1 MPIEFNRPDHWDEDD
16 TCIEGYQEE
25 EDFSDID
32 SDSSDV
38 TTRSMSTLNSVE
50 VNNYFR
56 EVYGRAYPADANIP
70 AFVPLD
76 NGEAARLEIQHHYTK
91 LLIGSNYF
99 GPVRERLQPHPT
111 RRKRVL
117 DIFTADGTWA
127 QEMATEFPH
136 VDFVSLDMIPLV
148 PHTPRPNVNF
158 EVYDVYNG
166 FAEPDASFDIVHTR
180 RTVTQF
186 RDYYSFLREVH
197 RVLRPGGLMLFGQ
210 IEIEVYQYTAPDPSS
225 PKDPGEDLFPGPHV
239 IPAKQSLPAM
249 THGMELLRDS
259 LTLQQVKVFMWREL
273 PELLAPCSTLW
284 QYQPREH
291 DMKPGEIRPYQTG
304 IEAVCIRPILGFKGI
319 VSQTHIYPTTPWHS
333 SPRLRA
339 LGEIVQQVGEW
350 NWKNFGLLFR
360 QAGHDEKLVDALIE
374 AGHKERISKD
384 IWQVMR
390 YHTIHATKI

>member
-1 MPIEFNRPDHWDEDD
+1 MPVELNRPDHWDENDMRID
-16 TCIEGYQEE
+16 GYQEE

-32 SDSSDV
+32 SDESDV

-50 VNNYFR
+50 VNSYFR

-99 GPVRERLQPHPT
+99 GPIFLQQTGHGER
-111 RRKRVL
+111 
-117 DIFTADGTWA
+117 A

-158 EVYDVYNG
+158 EVYDVYNS

-186 RDYYSFLREVH
+186 RDYHSFLREVH
-197 RVLRPGGLMLFGQ
+197 RVLRPGGLILFGQ
-210 IEIEVYQYTAPDPSS
+210 IEIEVYQYTAPDQSS

-273 PELLAPCSTLW
+273 PELLAPGSALW

-291 DMKPGEIRPYQTG
+291 DMRYSDVGPYQTG
-304 IEAVCIRPILGFKGI
+304 IEAACVRPTLGFKDV
-319 VSQTHIYPTTPWHS
+319 VSQIHIYPTTPWHT

-360 QAGHDEKLVDALIE
+360 QAGHDEKLVDTLIE
-374 AGHKERISKD
+374 AGHKERTSTD

-390 YHTIHATKI
+390 YHTVYATKI